1 MAVGEFHPYSKPSI
15 PTCLLVRLNQVES
28 DHISGSGFNMSL
40 RATSHSNLQS
50 LSSPKPPA
58 LDNGIYKSFSLS
70 SSNMNGNGGGGGRIV
85 FGKEQVE
92 EVKGFSRPCRRP
104 VRAVRPVS
112 AHSVNVSGSF
122 LQINHLQ
129 GELVRKRKVR
139 VSFKT
144 ECIQPKC
151 DFRI

>member
-1 MAVGEFHPYSKPSI
+1 
-15 PTCLLVRLNQVES
+15 
-28 DHISGSGFNMSL
+28 MSL
-40 RATSHSNLQS
+40 RATSHSNLQC
-50 LSSPKPPA
+50 LSSSKPLA

-85 FGKEQVE
+85 FGKEQV
-92 EVKGFSRPCRRP
+92 KGFSTPHRRP

-139 VSFKT
+139 SRR
-144 ECIQPKC
+144 ERGIPRQL
-151 DFRI
+151 